1 MENSEF
7 IRIKSRSRNNDKFTI
22 IHRPLLQSD
31 SREMES
37 QMKNSRKFIGI
48 LFI

>member
-7 IRIKSRSRNNDKFTI
+7 IRIKSRSRINEFTV
-22 IHRPLLQSD
+22 IHGRLLQSV